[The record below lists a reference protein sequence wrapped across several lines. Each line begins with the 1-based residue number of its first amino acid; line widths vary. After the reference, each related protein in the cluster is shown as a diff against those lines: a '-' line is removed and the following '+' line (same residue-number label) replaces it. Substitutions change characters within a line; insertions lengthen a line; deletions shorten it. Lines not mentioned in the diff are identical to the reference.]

1 MIHKYYEVSCDNC
14 KCLIDYYNFSPSNTT
29 LRKDGCK
36 IKIING
42 HRYIFCCDECY
53 DKYVNKTNKEN

>member
-1 MIHKYYEVSCDNC
+1 MINKYYEVSCDH
-14 KCLIDYYNFSPSNTT
+14 CLCVINFYHFKPSYTA

-42 HRYIFCCDECY
+42 KHYIYCCEECY
-53 DKYVNKTNKEN
+53 TKAIHANN